1 MSVCLSFRGAAVLT
15 GSSDGAAGLTSR
27 AGTMRIH
34 GPHSKLVVGIRIEAL
49 DDHGIHLDLF
59 SD

>member
-27 AGTMRIH
+27 AGTMRIDD
-34 GPHSKLVVGIRIEAL
+34 PNSKLVVGIRIEAL